1 MKPCH
6 SVSSRFFA
14 PTSPRHHFQ
23 RCRNFPITKVL
34 TIVFFSFALPLISL
48 AQAPPLPDGA
58 FLVIDGLEGP
68 RGLTFGPD
76 GLLYVAE
83 AGLGGDQKVP
93 KGCPSVPN
101 VGPYHGGLTA
111 RISRIESNNQRTTV
125 IDHLPSAQSNLPS
138 GDTVGAADV
147 AFLDGQLYAL
157 IAGGGCSHANPNFP
171 ASVIRINR
179 KHGTAEIVAN
189 LSSFYRNHPV
199 AHPEEDDFE
208 PDGTAYDLNTFHG
221 DLLVV
226 EPNHGRLL
234 RINISNW
241 RGPRIEQLTDFSAVV
256 GHVVPTSVAKRDNR
270 FYVGNLGT
278 FPIVPGSAKLYQ
290 VTHDGF
296 IIDYWAGFTTVV
308 GVKVD
313 DEGRIYVL
321 ELSSAAG
328 SPDIGK
334 GRILRIT
341 GTTVEE
347 IVTGL
352 NVPTGMTLDRN
363 GDIYVS
369 DLGAAPGSA
378 GRILRFAN
386 PVSGTVITD
395 IEARKPTPLHDDDDD
410 NGHHHDED

>member
-1 MKPCH
+1 MKPFH
-6 SVSSRFFA
+6 SMSSRLG
-14 PTSPRHHFQ
+14 PTSQLHRL
-23 RCRNFPITKVL
+23 CNLPITKLVTL
-34 TIVFFSFALPLISL
+34 GFLSFALALIAS
-48 AQAPPLPDGA
+48 AQGPPLPDGA
-58 FLVIDGLEGP
+58 SLVANGLEGP

-83 AGLGGDQKVP
+83 AGLGGDQRAP
-93 KGCPSVPN
+93 KGCPEVPA
-101 VGPYHGGLTA
+101 VGPYHGGPTA
-111 RISRIESNNQRTTV
+111 RVSRIESNGERTTV
-125 IDHLPSAQSNLPS
+125 IDHLPSAQSSLPS
-138 GDTVGAADV
+138 GDTIGAADV

-171 ASVIRINR
+171 ASVIRISR
-179 KHGTAEIVAN
+179 KHGTAEVVAN
-189 LSSFYRNHPV
+189 LSSFYRSHPV

-241 RGPRIEQLTDFSAVV
+241 HGPRIEQLTDLSAVV
-256 GHVVPTSVAKRDNR
+256 GHVVPTSVAKGDDR

-278 FPIVPGSAKLYQ
+278 FPIVPGSSKLYQ

-328 SPDIGK
+328 FPDIGK

-347 IVTGL
+347 IVSGL

-363 GDIYVS
+363 ADIYVS
-369 DLGAAPGSA
+369 DLGAAPGSV

-386 PVSGTVITD
+386 PISGKVITD
-395 IEARKPTPLHDDDDD
+395 IEARKPTPLRDDDDD
-410 NGHHHDED
+410 HGRHHDD

>member
-1 MKPCH
+1 MKSCR
-6 SVSSRFFA
+6 SVSPGFG
-14 PTSPRHHFQ
+14 PTPFREHSQHLRS
-23 RCRNFPITKVL
+23 FPIKKLL
-34 TIVFFSFALPLISL
+34 TLAFFSFAITLIAS
-48 AQAPPLPDGA
+48 AQAPPLPPGA
-58 FLVIDGLEGP
+58 SLVADGLEGP

-83 AGLGGDQKVP
+83 AGLGGDQQVP
-93 KGCPSVPN
+93 AGCPNVPN

-111 RISRIESNNQRTTV
+111 RVSRIESDGQRTTI
-125 IDHLPSAQSNLPS
+125 IDNLPSAQSSLPS
-138 GDTVGAADV
+138 GDTVGTADV

-157 IAGGGCSHANPNFP
+157 IAGGGCSHGNPDFP
-171 ASVIRINR
+171 ASVVRINR

-189 LSSFYRNHPV
+189 LSDFFRRHPV
-199 AHPEEDDFE
+199 AHPAEGDFE

-256 GHVVPTSVAKRDNR
+256 GHVVPTGLAKRNNR

-278 FPIVPGSAKLYQ
+278 FQIVPGSSKLYQ

-308 GVKVD
+308 GVTVD
-313 DEGRIYVL
+313 DDGRIYVL

-328 SPDIGK
+328 FPDIGK

-352 NVPTGMTLDRN
+352 NVPTGMTLDRH

-369 DLGAAPGSA
+369 DLGAAPGSV

-386 PVSGTVITD
+386 PVSGTVITN
-395 IEARKPTPLHDDDDD
+395 IEARKPTALRDDDDD
-410 NGHHHDED
+410 NGHQHDD

>member
-1 MKPCH
+1 MKSCH
-6 SVSSRFFA
+6 SVSSRLGQ
-14 PTSPRHHFQ
+14 TSPGQNLPRF
-23 RCRNFPITKVL
+23 RNFPTAKLL
-34 TIVFFSFALPLISL
+34 TLAFLVFALPLIAP

-58 FLVIDGLEGP
+58 SLVTDGLEGP

-93 KGCPSVPN
+93 DGCPSVPN
-101 VGPYHGGLTA
+101 VGPYHGGPTA
-111 RISRIESNNQRTTV
+111 RISRIDSNNQRTTV
-125 IDHLPSAQSNLPS
+125 IDHLPSAQSSLPS
-138 GDTVGAADV
+138 GDTIGVADV

-157 IAGGGCSHANPNFP
+157 IAGGGCSHGNPNFP

-179 KHGTAEIVAN
+179 KHDTAEIVAN
-189 LSSFYRNHPV
+189 LSNFYRNHPV

-241 RGPRIEQLTDFSAVV
+241 HGPRIEQLTDLSAVV

-278 FPIVPGSAKLYQ
+278 FPIVPGSSKLYQ

-308 GVKVD
+308 AVKVD
-313 DEGRIYVL
+313 NEGRIYVL

-352 NVPTGMTLDRN
+352 NVPTGMTLDHN

-378 GRILRFAN
+378 GRILVFAN
-386 PVSGTVITD
+386 PISGKVITD
-395 IEARKPTPLHDDDDD
+395 IEARKPTPLRDDDDD
-410 NGHHHDED
+410 HGRHDDD